1 MTSVR
6 DNWPYQRVVPTDDGA
21 VIDILRAIETQ
32 LDRLDVEIDDVKQQ
46 RRIDTA
52 TDREL
57 TKLAGE
63 VGVVRQRGESDE
75 RLRFRT
81 QIAKAVTQS
90 NGNIYEVGELL
101 NALFGIDAQRF
112 TLTAETDTP
121 VVNISIPSDVID
133 AIPLTITELE
143 AELGEIVPAGDD
155 ILITTTDTFAFDGET
170 SGKGF
175 NEGEWR

>member
-1 MTSVR
+1 MTSIR

-63 VGVVRQRGESDE
+63 VGVVRKTDESDE

-81 QIAKAVTQS
+81 HIAKAVTQS
-90 NGNIYEVGELL
+90 NGNIYEVAQLL
-101 NALFGIDAQRF
+101 GVIFDESERIVF
-112 TLTAETDTP
+112 STPPDTP
-121 VVNISIPSDVID
+121 TVQLTIPSDMID
-133 AIPLTITELE
+133 AVPLTSSELQR
-143 AELGEIVPAGDD
+143 ELTEIVPAGDG
-155 ILITTTDTFAFDGET
+155 IIVQTTDTFAFAGTT
-170 SGKGF
+170 SGEGF
-175 NEGEWR
+175 NQGKWR